1 MSLSV
6 TVHQLCFMVI
16 AMKVLISQ
24 IERHPV
30 EAVIVIVIV
39 ILLIEHSSS
48 VLLGPGRV
56 AIRGSPLGK

>member
-1 MSLSV
+1 
-6 TVHQLCFMVI
+6 MVI

-30 EAVIVIVIV
+30 KAVIVIVIV

>member
-1 MSLSV
+1 
-6 TVHQLCFMVI
+6 MVI

-30 EAVIVIVIV
+30 KAVIAIVIVIV
-39 ILLIEHSSS
+39 ILLTEHSSS

>member
-1 MSLSV
+1 
-6 TVHQLCFMVI
+6 MVI

-56 AIRGSPLGK
+56 AIRVSPQGK

>member
-1 MSLSV
+1 
-6 TVHQLCFMVI
+6 MVI

-30 EAVIVIVIV
+30 EAVIVIV